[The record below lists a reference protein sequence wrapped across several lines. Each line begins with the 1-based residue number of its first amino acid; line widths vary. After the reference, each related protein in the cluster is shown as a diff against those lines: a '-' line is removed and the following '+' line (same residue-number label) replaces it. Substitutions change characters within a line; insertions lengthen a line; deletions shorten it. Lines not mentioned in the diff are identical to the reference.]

1 MIQEANLCQ
10 EDIMG
15 KKVWIKA
22 NGNGIIATGHIRR
35 CMTIAKEL
43 SELGADVKFIL
54 SDETSADLLRALA
67 EEDGVSY
74 DVGILHS
81 VFSDPMTDFPIISDM
96 LGVERPNFFLID
108 SYFMTEEYFEQ
119 LDASIKEHSPE
130 TKTGYI
136 DDLCK
141 FDYPVDIVV
150 NYDLIFDEGMYSA
163 PVKLLG
169 GEYAPLR
176 KQFDNIDYKVKDIA
190 ENAFLSTGGTDP
202 YHVIGTI
209 LKNIYEDCCNGK
221 KPLSELHDISC
232 DVIVGALFEEE
243 YKEEL
248 KELAVKHHGITL
260 HEYVTDMSEI
270 MKNADFAVTAGGT
283 TLYELCAIGVPTVVF
298 SMADNQVDFVKGF
311 DEVGAA
317 KYAGDVRSD
326 DMLIR
331 KMVTWGVAA
340 IDNSAFRKKMSDAA
354 RKTVGRDGAKK
365 IAEAILE
372 LT

>member
-1 MIQEANLCQ
+1 
-10 EDIMG
+10 MG

-43 SELGADVKFIL
+43 SDLGADVEFIL
-54 SDETSADLLRALA
+54 SDESSADLLKTLS
-67 EEDGVSY
+67 EEDGVFY
-74 DVGILHS
+74 NATILHS
-81 VFSDPMTDFPIISDM
+81 VFSNPLTDFPVMDEM
-96 LGVERPNFFLID
+96 LRDEKPDFFLID
-108 SYFMTEEYFEQ
+108 SYFMTEEYFNLLNE
-119 LDASIKEHSPE
+119 SIKENSPS

-141 FDYPVDIVV
+141 FDYPVDMVV
-150 NYDLIFDEGMYSA
+150 NYDLIFDENMYSA

-176 KQFDNIDYKVKDIA
+176 KQFSDIDYNVKDIA
-190 ENAFLSTGGTDP
+190 GRAFLSTGGTDP
-202 YHVIGTI
+202 YRVIGTM
-209 LKNIYEDCCNGK
+209 LKSVYEEREVGSNVPCFAT
-221 KPLSELHDISC
+221 DISC
-232 DVIVGALFEEE
+232 DVIVGALFEDE

-248 KELAVKHHGITL
+248 KELADKHNEITL

-270 MKNADFAVTAGGT
+270 MEKADFAVTAGGT

-298 SMADNQVDFVKGF
+298 SMADNQMEFVKGF
-311 DEVGAA
+311 DKVGAA
-317 KYAGDVRSD
+317 KYAGDVRED
-326 DMLIR
+326 DKVLR
-331 KMVTWGVAA
+331 KIVTWGVASV
-340 IDNSAFRKKMSDAA
+340 DNKAFRQKMSDSA
-354 RKTVGRDGAKK
+354 RSIVGRDGAKK